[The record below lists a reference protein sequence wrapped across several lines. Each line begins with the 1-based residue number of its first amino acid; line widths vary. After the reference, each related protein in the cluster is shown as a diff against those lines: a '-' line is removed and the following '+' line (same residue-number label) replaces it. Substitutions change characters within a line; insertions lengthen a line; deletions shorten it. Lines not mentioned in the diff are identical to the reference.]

1 MTSRSPTSPS
11 LLPRVRRVI
20 WIRRHREAR
29 RARSPWP
36 HVFLRVWMMLT
47 AMLGVV
53 AALSLLLQ
61 ARQYEEL
68 KRDLPPVTA
77 ILRWLD
83 PAQGLFTLPTRLED
97 RRGDHV
103 WGELLPPSAQEAR
116 YASWGTMSEP
126 LRQALTAV
134 LDPAFWPQEP
144 PPDPAR
150 DLARTFLLAREPQSP
165 RHEARVQWLAREMAL
180 TYPRHRLL
188 EWWANTRNFGPGLDG
203 VDAAAWAFFG
213 KSSRELQWSEAILLA
228 VMARWPQAR
237 PWQTPAWTRERH
249 RALVDFLFRR
259 GRLAA
264 EERRVAREMPDLT
277 PPGPLHQDPRTAWW
291 MQEWLNRGSPPSPAR
306 GRVVRT
312 TVEQDFQQGI
322 ECLIQQAFGQPSQ
335 EACPDL
341 PPWPLEPLP
350 RDLDVEVVVLDPAT
364 GEVLALIFPP
374 DQNAPQARPL
384 GTGLA
389 PWVYAAAFSRGWGPA
404 TLLWD
409 IPASLGPSWGALT
422 NHDGR
427 FHGPLQAGP
436 ALNNGYEVPLALLIE
451 RFGPLTLVPTLE
463 TLGFPTA
470 PEELVTAPLGEG
482 PRRTLLQVAHGLS
495 LFAALGQWS
504 GREATAGFLRP
515 VLFLEARA
523 WDGQPEALPPRS
535 RQLRLSP
542 ALAYLTTYSLAHPG
556 WRQGLL
562 REMSFARPTALYLGR
577 ADQGRIL
584 WVLGYSASRVVTL
597 VLDARET
604 DLPSDLT
611 ETYALTL
618 WRQVYAWVHQDLP
631 VTEWPRP
638 AEVSMVRVCVPSGLL
653 PTEDCPLVEE
663 MPFLQSNVPLH
674 TDNLYR
680 RFFVNTQ
687 TGRLA
692 TVLSPPE
699 WIEERV
705 YLMYPPDARAW
716 AQEAG
721 KPLPPTEYDT
731 LRLPPPAPDAQI
743 THPSAFG
750 YVSGKVVVQGTA
762 SVPDFQSY
770 RLQVGKG
777 LYPKR
782 WQVIAEGSRPVTQG
796 PLGEWDTTQDD
807 PGLYILQL
815 QVVDRQGRLYTH
827 TLQVTVDH
835 QAPEVVIRAPWTG
848 LPSPSEPGMVLF
860 AAQVRDDYAL
870 AEVRFLLDG
879 KEIARFQ
886 QGPYR
891 LAFPVPSG
899 EHRFQVVAIDAAGNR
914 AMDEVTFLVP

>member
-1 MTSRSPTSPS
+1 MASQSPATPPI
-11 LLPRVRRVI
+11 LPRVHRVLR
-20 WIRRHREAR
+20 IRRLREVR
-29 RARSPWP
+29 RSPSKWT
-36 HVFLRVWMMLT
+36 VFLLWSLMTLAAT
-47 AMLGVV
+47 SGVV
-53 AALSLLLQ
+53 LALGILVQ
-61 ARQYEEL
+61 AQRYQVL
-68 KRDLPPVTA
+68 TQNLPPVTS

-103 WGELLPPSAQEAR
+103 WGDLLPPDAQKAR

-126 LRQALTAV
+126 LRQALMAV

-144 PPDPAR
+144 PPDPAL
-150 DLARTFLLAREPQSP
+150 DLANTFLLTREPPGPQ
-165 RHEARVQWLAREMAL
+165 HEARIRWLAQEMTL

-188 EWWANTRNFGPGLDG
+188 EWWANTRHFGPGLYG

-213 KSSRELQWSEAILLA
+213 KSSRELNWSEAILLA

-237 PWQTPAWTRERH
+237 PWQAKTWTQERYQ
-249 RALVDFLFRR
+249 ALVEFLFRQ
-259 GRLAA
+259 GKLAA
-264 EERRVAREMPDLT
+264 EERLVAQQVPDLA
-277 PPGPLHQDPRTAWW
+277 PPGPLHQDPWRAWW
-291 MQEWLNRGSPPSPAR
+291 MQEWLSRGSPPTPAR

-312 TVEQDFQQGI
+312 TVERDFQQGV
-322 ECLIQQAFGQPSQ
+322 ECLLRQAYGQSL
-335 EACPDL
+335 EDCPAL

-350 RDLDVEVVVLDPAT
+350 PDLEVEAVVLDPAT
-364 GEVLALIFPP
+364 GEVLALTFPP
-374 DQNAPQARPL
+374 SQSAPQARPL
-384 GTGLA
+384 GTGLG
-389 PWVYAAAFSRGWGPA
+389 PWLYAAAFSRGWGPA

-409 IPASLGPSWGALT
+409 VPASLGPSWAELT

-436 ALNNGYEVPLALLIE
+436 ALNNGYEVPLALLID

-463 TLGFPTA
+463 TLGFPTT
-470 PEELVTAPLGEG
+470 PDELMTAPLGEG
-482 PRRTLLQVAHGLS
+482 PHRTLLQVAHGLS

-504 GREATAGFLRP
+504 GREAPTGLLRP

-523 WDGQPEALPPRS
+523 WDGQPETLPPRS

-562 REMSFARPTALYLGR
+562 REMSFSRPTALYLGR
-577 ADQGRIL
+577 AAEGRVL
-584 WVLGYSASRVVTL
+584 WMLGYSASRVVAL
-597 VLDARET
+597 VVDARRV
-604 DLPSDLT
+604 DRPSPEL
-611 ETYALTL
+611 ETYTLTL
-618 WRQVYAWVHQDLP
+618 WRQVYDWAHQDLP
-631 VTEWPRP
+631 ITEWPRP
-638 AEVSMVRVCVPSGLL
+638 AEVTIVRVCVPSGLL

-663 MPFLQSNVPLH
+663 MPFLKSNVPLH
-674 TDNLYR
+674 ADTLYR

-692 TVLSPPE
+692 TVLSPPA
-699 WIEERV
+699 WVEERV
-705 YLMYPPDARAW
+705 YLMYPPEARAW

-731 LRLPPPAPDAQI
+731 LRLPSPSPDAQI
-743 THPSAFG
+743 TQPVPFG
-750 YVSGKVVVQGTA
+750 YVSGKVVIRGTA
-762 SVPDFQSY
+762 NVPDFQSY

-782 WQVIAEGSRPVTQG
+782 WQVIAEGSRPVTEG
-796 PLGEWDTTQDD
+796 SLGEWDTTADS

-835 QAPEVVIRAPWTG
+835 QAPEVVLWAPRAGG
-848 LPSPSEPGMVLF
+848 LPSSEEGYIVF
-860 AAQVRDDYAL
+860 SAQVRDDYAL

-879 KEIARFQ
+879 EEIARFLE
-886 QGPYR
+886 GPYR
-891 LAFPVPSG
+891 LAYPVPPG

-914 AMDEVTFLVP
+914 TTEEVVFQVP